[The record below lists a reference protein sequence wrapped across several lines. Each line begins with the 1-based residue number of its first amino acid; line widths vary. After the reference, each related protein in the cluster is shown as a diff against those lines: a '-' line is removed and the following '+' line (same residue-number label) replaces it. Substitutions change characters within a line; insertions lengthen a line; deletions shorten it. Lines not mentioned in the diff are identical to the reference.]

1 MKSAKQSL
9 SFQAAISFKQIILMV
24 PPTICFYQQV
34 CIPPNGCGEDWIRT
48 SVATGYLFFNPSTN
62 GVLPL
67 DDFPRFP
74 RSNLT
79 AVSGLFPINGRF
91 NENIFKSKGKIRF
104 LHPSTIQLLVKGS
117 LRYVCCPDFLPIYSV
132 LLFRHLTLC
141 FKNHRLGPYSAS
153 RNHYVSPTMVIFSK
167 NNLSRSIRDSNP

>member
-48 SVATGYLFFNPSTN
+48 SVATGYRFFNPSTN

-67 DDFPRFP
+67 DDFPSPFCF
-74 RSNLT
+74 LT
-79 AVSGLFPINGRF
+79 NKNKRLSSKK
-91 NENIFKSKGKIRF
+91 NEYEILNI
-104 LHPSTIQLLVKGS
+104 LEHPFIYS
-117 LRYVCCPDFLPIYSV
+117 LRIGIVERAGFEPTYTVCG
-132 LLFRHLTLC
+132 LTIPFAQGIEPC
-141 FKNHRLGPYSAS
+141 HAQVTAR
-153 RNHYVSPTMVIFSK
+153 
-167 NNLSRSIRDSNP
+167 